1 MYTILYYIF
10 FHKIDYDR
18 DGFEWNES
26 HQAVLL
32 GAFYWL
38 YWTTQ
43 IPGGQLARRFGAKL
57 VFGCA
62 NLLAALLSLAM
73 PIAAFV
79 DTRWLI
85 ALRTI
90 QGMLC
95 VTFSIEL

>member
-1 MYTILYYIF
+1 ML
-10 FHKIDYDR
+10 KIDYDR

-43 IPGGQLARRFGAKL
+43 IPGGQLARRFGAKF
-57 VFGCA
+57 VFGSA
-62 NLLAALLSLAM
+62 NLLASLLSLLM
-73 PIAAFV
+73 PIAAFI
-79 DTRWLI
+79 DNGSLI
-85 ALRTI
+85 GLRVV

-95 VTFSIEL
+95 VILYAAVLIN